1 MGDRL
6 SRGGAT
12 GRRRGHPGGAA
23 VGPWGPPDD
32 TALHTALA
40 AALLADDPGP
50 EGEHRAVAAF
60 RTARDVGAHGA
71 RARTRHRDDWR
82 LPAPGRTGRPVK
94 TTVAAVFTSIALGGV
109 AVAAMGSV
117 GSPANGTDGRTPSS
131 APASVRPDGSVT
143 RTPSGGPGR
152 GDGPSSA
159 QDVAAQ
165 CRAYER
171 VEGRGAALDATAWQR
186 LVAAAGGEDE
196 VDAYCAER
204 RARPPAAPGGSGAP
218 AGTPGGD
225 AVNPGAGTGTAGNKG
240 TTGKGS
246 VGNRHPGGGKG
257 E

>member
-6 SRGGAT
+6 SRGGTT
-12 GRRRGHPGGAA
+12 GRRRGHPGGAG
-23 VGPWGPPDD
+23 VGPWGPRDD

-60 RTARDVGAHGA
+60 RTARDAGAHG
-71 RARTRHRDDWR
+71 ARTRHRDDWR
-82 LPAPGRTGRPVK
+82 QPATRRTGRPVK

-109 AVAAMGSV
+109 AVAAIGSV
-117 GSPANGTDGRTPSS
+117 GPSANGTGGRTPSS
-131 APASVRPDGSVT
+131 PVPARPGGT
-143 RTPSGGPGR
+143 ATQTPSGGPGR
-152 GDGPSSA
+152 GDGPSSVP
-159 QDVAAQ
+159 DVAAQ

-171 VEGRGAALDATAWQR
+171 VEGRGAALDASAWQR
-186 LVAAAGGEDE
+186 LVAAAGGADE

-204 RARPPAAPGGSGAP
+204 PARSTAAPGRAGDP
-218 AGTPGGD
+218 AGKPVDD
-225 AVNPGAGTGTAGNKG
+225 AANPGAGARTAGNGG

-246 VGNRHPGGGKG
+246 VGNGHPGGGKD

>member
-12 GRRRGHPGGAA
+12 GRRRVHPGGAA
-23 VGPWGPPDD
+23 AGPWDPRDD

-40 AALLADDPGP
+40 AALLVDDPGP

-60 RTARDVGAHGA
+60 RTARDAGAHGA
-71 RARTRHRDDWR
+71 RSRRRDDWR

-94 TTVAAVFTSIALGGV
+94 TTVAAVFGSIALGGV
-109 AVAAMGSV
+109 AVAAIGSV
-117 GSPANGTDGRTPSS
+117 GSPANGTGGEAPSS
-131 APASVRPDGSVT
+131 APASARPGDPAT
-143 RTPSGGPGR
+143 RAPSDGPGR

-159 QDVAAQ
+159 QDTAAQ

-171 VEGRGAALDATAWQR
+171 VEGRGSALDATAWQR

-204 RARPPAAPGGSGAP
+204 LARPTAAPGGSGAP
-218 AGTPGGD
+218 ERPGD
-225 AVNPGAGTGTAGNKG
+225 VAADPGAGAGEARNRG
-240 TTGKGS
+240 PAGKGS
-246 VGNRHPGGGKG
+246 AGNNNPGGGKG

>member
-6 SRGGAT
+6 SRDGAT
-12 GRRRGHPGGAA
+12 GRRRVHSGGAA
-23 VGPWGPPDD
+23 VGPWDPYDD

-60 RTARDVGAHGA
+60 RTARDAGAHG
-71 RARTRHRDDWR
+71 ARTRHRDDWR
-82 LPAPGRTGRPVK
+82 QRATRRTGRPVK

-109 AVAAMGSV
+109 AVAAIGSV
-117 GSPANGTDGRTPSS
+117 GPPVNGTGGRTPSS
-131 APASVRPDGSVT
+131 APAPTRPGGPAPQ
-143 RTPSGGPGR
+143 TPSGGPVR
-152 GDGPSSA
+152 DDGPSLA
-159 QDVAAQ
+159 PDAADR

-196 VDAYCAER
+196 VEAYCAER
-204 RARPPAAPGGSGAP
+204 LARSTAAPGRSGAP
-218 AGTPGGD
+218 AGNPGDD
-225 AVNPGAGTGTAGNKG
+225 AANPGAGTGTTGNKG

-246 VGNRHPGGGKG
+246 VGNGHPGGGKG

>member
-12 GRRRGHPGGAA
+12 GRRRVHPGDAA
-23 VGPWGPPDD
+23 DGPWDPSDD
-32 TALHTALA
+32 TALHTALS
-40 AALLADDPGP
+40 AALSADDPGP
-50 EGEHRAVAAF
+50 GAERRAVAAF
-60 RTARDVGAHGA
+60 RTARDAGAHG
-71 RARTRHRDDWR
+71 ARTRHRDDWR

-109 AVAAMGSV
+109 AVAAIGSV
-117 GSPANGTDGRTPSS
+117 GLPANGTGGTTPSS
-131 APASVRPDGSVT
+131 APARPGGQATQV
-143 RTPSGGPGR
+143 PSDGPGR
-152 GDGPSSA
+152 DDGPSSA
-159 QDVAAQ
+159 PDTAAQ

-171 VEGRGAALDATAWQR
+171 VEGRGAVLGATAWQR

-204 RARPPAAPGGSGAP
+204 LARSTAAPGRSGDPGKPGDVVLNP
-218 AGTPGGD
+218 A
-225 AVNPGAGTGTAGNKG
+225 GAGTDGNRG

-246 VGNRHPGGGKG
+246 VGNGRPGGGKG